1 MDALINLEMLKW
13 ARNYSGLTIE
23 IVAKKFKKRPEDIEM
38 WESGA
43 KKLTFKQLLKIAEIY
58 KRPVA
63 LFYLKEPPKG
73 FKPLNDYR
81 KIPNTE
87 SSNISPQLNY
97 EIRKAYY
104 RRQVALE
111 LFEELEEYQQTVPM
125 NIRITDNAEIVG
137 KDIRTFLNIESTQQ
151 IKWKDDNQA
160 FNGWRKAIESLGVL
174 VFQAEGIDIS
184 EMRGFAISDRPLPV
198 IVVNKKDTYTGR
210 IFSLMHEF
218 AHILLG
224 DSSISSEELSSNQEK
239 IEIFCNRVAA
249 SILFPISWFNT
260 DELLLINKNVCNWND
275 ETVYMIAQRFN
286 ISREFVWR
294 RLLTNQMISESV
306 YRDKIFKLMEQHKA
320 QKQQEKKNKPILVP
334 HHTKVISTIGK
345 FYTNLV
351 LAGYHQEKIT
361 SSTLSEY
368 LGIKLKHLPKIE
380 NAMLGGN

>member
-13 ARNYSGLTIE
+13 ARNYSGLTTE
-23 IVAKKFKKRPEDIEM
+23 NVAKKLKKLPEDIKM

-63 LFYLKEPPKG
+63 LFYLKEPPKD

-97 EIRKAYY
+97 QIRKAYY

-111 LFEELEEYQQTVPM
+111 LFEELEEYRQTVLM
-125 NIRITDNAEIVG
+125 NIRITDNTEIVG
-137 KDIRTFLNIESTQQ
+137 KDIRTLLNIESTQQ

-174 VFQAEGIDIS
+174 VFQAEGIDVS

-198 IVVNKKDTYTGR
+198 IVVNKKDTYKGR
-210 IFSLMHEF
+210 MFSLMHEF
-218 AHILLG
+218 SHVLLG
-224 DSSISSEELSSNQEK
+224 DSSISSEELYSNQEK
-239 IEIFCNRVAA
+239 IEIFCNHVAA
-249 SILFPISWFNT
+249 SILFPISWFDT
-260 DELLLINKNVCNWND
+260 DELLLSKKNVGHWND

-286 ISREFVWR
+286 ISQEVVWR
-294 RLLTNQMISESV
+294 RLLTNQMIVVRQV
-306 YRDKIFKLMEQHKA
+306 Y
-320 QKQQEKKNKPILVP
+320 
-334 HHTKVISTIGK
+334 
-345 FYTNLV
+345 
-351 LAGYHQEKIT
+351 
-361 SSTLSEY
+361 
-368 LGIKLKHLPKIE
+368 
-380 NAMLGGN
+380 

>member
-13 ARNYSGLTIE
+13 ARTYSGLTIE
-23 IVAKKFKKRPEDIEM
+23 IVAKKLKKRPEDIKM

-81 KIPNTE
+81 KISNTE

-111 LFEELEEYQQTVPM
+111 LFEELEEYRQTDLR
-125 NIRITDNAEIVG
+125 NIRITDNAEMVG
-137 KDIRTFLNIESTQQ
+137 KDIRSLLSIESTQQ

-174 VFQAEGIDIS
+174 VFQAEGIDVS

-198 IVVNKKDTYTGR
+198 IVVNKKDTYKGR

-224 DSSISSEELSSNQEK
+224 DSSISNEELSSDQEK
-239 IEIFCNRVAA
+239 LKYFA
-249 SILFPISWFNT
+249 
-260 DELLLINKNVCNWND
+260 
-275 ETVYMIAQRFN
+275 
-286 ISREFVWR
+286 
-294 RLLTNQMISESV
+294 
-306 YRDKIFKLMEQHKA
+306 
-320 QKQQEKKNKPILVP
+320 
-334 HHTKVISTIGK
+334 
-345 FYTNLV
+345 
-351 LAGYHQEKIT
+351 IT
-361 SSTLSEY
+361 
-368 LGIKLKHLPKIE
+368 
-380 NAMLGGN
+380 